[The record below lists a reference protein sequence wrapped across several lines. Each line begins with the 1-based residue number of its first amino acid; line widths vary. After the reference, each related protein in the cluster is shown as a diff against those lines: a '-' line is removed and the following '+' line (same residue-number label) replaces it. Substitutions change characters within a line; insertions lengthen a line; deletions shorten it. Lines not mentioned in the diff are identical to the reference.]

1 MPDPIAPPA
10 ARRPAEAVDLV
21 ALAVSGGDL
30 ETALAQYEA
39 GAMLRPWAGDLAG
52 DTKGIAEAL
61 VRLMDLR
68 LPLSARIRAVVPG
81 DGFALVLGERRIAGI
96 GPDGEPI
103 QLTGTGATVVR
114 RQQGGSW
121 RIAADAWCLD
131 GPAAGEARA

>member
-1 MPDPIAPPA
+1 MAN
-10 ARRPAEAVDLV
+10 RPAEAVELV
-21 ALAVSGGDL
+21 TLAVSGGDL

-39 GAMLRPWAGDLAG
+39 GAVLWPWARDPGGETDGVA
-52 DTKGIAEAL
+52 DAL
-61 VRLMDLR
+61 VRLMNLR

-81 DGFALVLGERRIAGI
+81 DGLALILGERRIAGT
-96 GPDGEPI
+96 GPNGEPI

-114 RQQGGSW
+114 RQQAGSW

>member
-1 MPDPIAPPA
+1 MPDPITPPMA
-10 ARRPAEAVDLV
+10 NRPAEAVELV
-21 ALAVSGGDL
+21 TLAVSGGDL

-39 GAMLRPWAGDLAG
+39 GAVLWPWARDPGGETDGVA
-52 DTKGIAEAL
+52 DAL
-61 VRLMDLR
+61 VRLMNLR

-81 DGFALVLGERRIAGI
+81 DGLALILGERRIAGT
-96 GPDGEPI
+96 GPNGEPI

-114 RQQGGSW
+114 RQQAGSW